1 MDDDALA
8 PRPLARNRHPP
19 TDPDPPALMMTIDPE
34 QLTIRRAVEADAP
47 VVSELALRTF
57 MEAFAADNNPD
68 DLAAYIAKVYGVPQ
82 QAAEIADPRM
92 ITLLAEIGGTPVGY
106 AQVRR
111 DTPAEP
117 VRDVPDVIEVVRFY
131 VDSPWHGRGVAQRLM
146 DAVMDAARELGG
158 SSLWLSVWERNPRG
172 IAFYRKYGFR
182 DVGTHFFVVGSDHQ
196 TDRVMFR
203 ELD

>member
-1 MDDDALA
+1 
-8 PRPLARNRHPP
+8 
-19 TDPDPPALMMTIDPE
+19 MMTMDPE
-34 QLTIRRAVEADAP
+34 QLTIRRAVAADAP

-57 MEAFAADNNPD
+57 LEAFAADNNPD
-68 DLAAYIAKVYGVPQ
+68 DLAAYTAKSYGVPQ
-82 QAAEIADPRM
+82 QAAEIADPGM
-92 ITLLAEIGGTPVGY
+92 ITLLAEIGGTPAGY

-117 VRDVPDVIEVVRFY
+117 VRHVPDVVEVVRFY
-131 VDSPWHGRGVAQRLM
+131 VDAPWHGRGVAQRLM

>member
-1 MDDDALA
+1 
-8 PRPLARNRHPP
+8 
-19 TDPDPPALMMTIDPE
+19 MMTIGPE

-57 MEAFAADNNPD
+57 LEAFGADNNPD
-68 DLAAYIAKVYGVPQ
+68 DLAAYIAKSYGVPQ

-92 ITLLAEIGGTPVGY
+92 ITLLAEIGGTPVAY

-131 VDSPWHGRGVAQRLM
+131 VDSPWHGCGVAQGLM

-203 ELD
+203 KLDGAEHAK